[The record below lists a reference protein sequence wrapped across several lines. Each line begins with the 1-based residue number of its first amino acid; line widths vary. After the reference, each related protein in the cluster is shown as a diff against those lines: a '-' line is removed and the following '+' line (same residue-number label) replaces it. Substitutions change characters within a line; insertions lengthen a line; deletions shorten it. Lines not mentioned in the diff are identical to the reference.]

1 MMIKMITDGKAYCD
15 NTDVLTMR
23 NNRGEG
29 KIIL

>member
-29 KIIL
+29 IPSP